1 MPNSDHIGQSRS
13 TTVNMRNNGASG
25 SAAHDTGEFT
35 DEEDTGIP
43 LEDIREV
50 EFERLEAV
58 APSREAVRMPR
69 RNQSWLPWKRSKQR
83 KPELGNYLPVEE
95 EDQAQLLR
103 KQPRNRPL
111 ATAEVVESVKEFS
124 CDSKLGWGILYLR
137 PLASLT

>member
-1 MPNSDHIGQSRS
+1 
-13 TTVNMRNNGASG
+13 MRNDGASG

-58 APSREAVRMPR
+58 APSGEAVRLPGGT
-69 RNQSWLPWKRSKQR
+69 QSWLPWKRSKQR
-83 KPELGNYLPVEE
+83 NRELGSYLPVDE

-111 ATAEVVESVKEFS
+111 ATSEAVETVKEFS

-137 PLASLT
+137 PFALDN